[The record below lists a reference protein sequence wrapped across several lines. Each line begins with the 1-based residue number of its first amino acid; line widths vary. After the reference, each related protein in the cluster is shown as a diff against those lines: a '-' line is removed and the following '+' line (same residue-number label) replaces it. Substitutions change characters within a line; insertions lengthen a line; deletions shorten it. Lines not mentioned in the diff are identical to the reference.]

1 MLKVSVNITE
11 KRSMPVNH
19 HDWSLSQA
27 VVA

>member
-11 KRSMPVNH
+11 KRSMPVKYY
-19 HDWSLSQA
+19 DWVFSQA